1 MIHRDY
7 QYDAR
12 LLPRMAGFLEL
23 GIGDVI
29 LGCRIRSRAEALA
42 GGMPLWMYVAN
53 RVLTPRERRARPESQ

>member
-29 LGCRIRSRAEALA
+29 LGCRIRSRAEA
-42 GGMPLWMYVAN
+42 
-53 RVLTPRERRARPESQ
+53 RERRARPESQ